1 MKVAAGSSGRLGS
14 TGRLAKTL
22 LRIQRG
28 QQGLTSTGGEEKKLR
43 QRSSSPA
50 RRSGG
55 SLMADAW
62 LGLGLGVEEWMRSRP
77 RLLL

>member
-1 MKVAAGSSGRLGS
+1 MVAAGSSGRLGS

-22 LRIQRG
+22 RRIQGG
-28 QQGLTSTGGEEKKLR
+28 QQGLTSTGGEEKNYGSAAAHLR
-43 QRSSSPA
+43 

-55 SLMADAW
+55 SLMADAR
-62 LGLGLGVEEWMRSRP
+62 LGLGLGVEWMHSRP